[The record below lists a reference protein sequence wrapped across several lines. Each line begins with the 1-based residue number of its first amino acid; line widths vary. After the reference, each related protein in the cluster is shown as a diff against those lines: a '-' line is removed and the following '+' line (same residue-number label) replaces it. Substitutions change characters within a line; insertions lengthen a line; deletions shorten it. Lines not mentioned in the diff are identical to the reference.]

1 MLSSK
6 NSKTRI
12 LEAAL
17 ALITRRGGADVSM
30 GEIARAAK
38 VSRQALYLHYADRAD
53 LFVAL
58 VRHVDEKRGMAGEIR
73 KVMEAPDGAAAIR
86 EMVALQARMNPGL
99 WAVARALDAVRRT
112 DKAVERSWQD
122 RLENRLNGCRAI
134 VARLEHEGALRAG
147 FDPGAAADLLWT
159 ITSLRTWE
167 DLVLDRGWTAAQYQ
181 ERVTALLLSSLSFA
195 PNL

>member
-1 MLSSK
+1 
-6 NSKTRI
+6 
-12 LEAAL
+12 
-17 ALITRRGGADVSM
+17 M
-30 GEIARAAK
+30 GEIARAAR
-38 VSRQALYLHYADRAD
+38 VSRQAVYLHYADRAD

-73 KVMEAPDGAAAIR
+73 KVKEAPDGVAAFR
-86 EMVALQARMNPGL
+86 EMAALQARMNPGL

-134 VARLEHEGALRAG
+134 VARLEREGGLRAG
-147 FDPGAAADLLWT
+147 LDPAAAADLLWT

-167 DLVLDRGWTAAQYQ
+167 DLVLDGRAVSGADHRAPA
-181 ERVTALLLSSLSFA
+181 RSCALLRRV
-195 PNL
+195 